1 MPDAFRPLVST
12 ELPIVQVLP
21 QADRVVL
28 VARPKARESICPYC
42 GDTSRR
48 VHSHYTRRLA
58 DLPWQ
63 GRIVEIQLHA
73 RRFRCGNPECP
84 RRIFTER
91 LPDTVKPHA
100 RRTARLGTIQMA
112 VGFTAGGEPGSR
124 LAARLAMPVSGDTL
138 LRMIRAATFEE
149 PKALRVVGIDDWAW
163 CKGQRYGTIV
173 CDLERNRVLDLLP
186 DRNAETVAAWLKQH
200 PGVEIVA
207 RDRAG
212 VYADGARSG
221 APDAIQVADRFHLL
235 KNLGDA
241 LRLAVER
248 HRKAVSAAGKAM
260 TSEMAENGTAEPEQA
275 AASASKDDDLRQS
288 RREQRHQRY
297 EEILRMRRAGLL
309 PRQIAPRFVI
319 SKRTVERW
327 LAAGGEPEYRRSVA
341 RPVLIDPF
349 RAYLEDRWQQGERNG
364 WQLWRELRERGF
376 EGSKAT
382 VSRWVGARRKHR
394 SRAPPPPSSE
404 RRVPSRRK
412 CAWVL
417 GQSPASLDD
426 ETGRFLHHLCEHAP
440 RLAVAA
446 DLARRFATLLRGDDT
461 TGLEL
466 WIDEAAD
473 SELASLANGIERDID
488 AVRAAI
494 EQPWS
499 TSPVEGQI
507 NRLKTLKRQMYG
519 RAGYALLRS
528 RVLMAA

>member
-1 MPDAFRPLVST
+1 MLDAFRPLVSP
-12 ELPIVQVLP
+12 ELSIVQVLP
-21 QADRVVL
+21 QAARVVL
-28 VARPKARESICPYC
+28 VARPRTQESICPC
-42 GDTSRR
+42 CRDASRR

-63 GRIVEIQLHA
+63 GRVVEIRLHA
-73 RRFRCGNPECP
+73 RRFRCGNVECP

-91 LPDTVKPHA
+91 LPETVKPHA
-100 RRTARLGTIQMA
+100 RRTARLGTIQLA
-112 VGFTAGGEPGSR
+112 VGFTAGGAPGSR

-186 DRNAETVAAWLKQH
+186 DRNADTVAAWLKQH

-212 VYADGARSG
+212 IYADGARSG
-221 APDAIQVADRFHLL
+221 APDAIQVADRWHLL
-235 KNLGDA
+235 KNLGEA
-241 LRLAVER
+241 LCLAVER

-260 TSEMAENGTAEPEQA
+260 TLAMVEDGAAGPEQA

-288 RREQRHQRY
+288 RREQRHERY
-297 EEILRMRRAGLL
+297 EEILQLRRAGLL
-309 PRQIAPRFVI
+309 PRQIAPRLGI

-327 LAAGGEPEYRRSVA
+327 LAAGGEPEYRRSAA
-341 RPVLIDPF
+341 RSVLIDPF
-349 RAYLEDRWQQGERNG
+349 RDYLEQRWQDGQCNG
-364 WQLWRELRERGF
+364 RQLWGELRCRGF

-382 VSRWVGARRKHR
+382 VSRWVSARRKHR
-394 SRAPPPPSSE
+394 SRAPPKSVW
-404 RRVPSRRK
+404 RVPSRRN
-412 CAWVL
+412 CAWLL
-417 GQSPASLDD
+417 GQAPTSLDE
-426 ETGRFLHHLCEHAP
+426 ETGRFLLHLYENAP
-440 RLAVAA
+440 QLAVAA
-446 DLARRFATLLRGDDT
+446 DLARRFAAMLRGDDDA
-461 TGLEL
+461 GLEQ
-466 WIDEAAD
+466 WIAEAAN
-473 SELASLANGIERDID
+473 SELASLAKGIERDID

-494 EQPWS
+494 NQPWS